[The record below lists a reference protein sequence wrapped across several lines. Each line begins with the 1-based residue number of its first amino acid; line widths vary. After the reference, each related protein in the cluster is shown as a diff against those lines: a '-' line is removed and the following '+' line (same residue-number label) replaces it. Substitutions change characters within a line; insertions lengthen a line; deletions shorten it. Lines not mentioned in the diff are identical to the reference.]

1 MKIFN
6 FEIICKKGKE
16 NLVHDALS
24 KIEEASNLYPITFSI
39 PRWLEEACHNG
50 KMTIVLNKN

>member
-1 MKIFN
+1 MKSFN
-6 FEIICKKGKE
+6 FEITCKKGKE
-16 NLVHDALS
+16 NLLQDALS

-39 PRWLEEACHNG
+39 PRWLEEAFHNG